1 MKSLD
6 RLSDYL
12 CAVERLMRLLAFTR
26 GAAVTALAA
35 LALTVLAVLMANSF
49 PFSNGSVLGARVLLF
64 IGLAL
69 APAAALI
76 SPVIRLNRRRAARA
90 AEARYPQF
98 EERLLTFTERVERNP
113 TDPFL
118 GLLAD
123 DTPAVASQAAPRD
136 VTRSSWIFSFSSAAV
151 FVIAVLIWLG
161 ISGPGFLGYGTSLL
175 WGGLPKGTLKPFYSI
190 QVDPGNRTVRKRAD
204 QLISATL
211 RGFTAPKVRFFAKY
225 SSASQWEQAEMRT
238 APGGSSYQFL
248 IAGVPETLEY
258 YVEAGGVKSSTY
270 KLNVVDLPNVKNI
283 KVTYH
288 FPAWAEMK
296 DQVEDPGGDL
306 RAVEGTTAEVSIQ
319 IGPSP
324 MAPSASKTAPR
335 SRSARA
341 TMARWPPSCRLKR
354 TVSTTSQPSK
364 VGKTS
369 ASAKTISSRPRKISR
384 PRCALRGPAT
394 ISKPAPSRKSP
405 WRSTP
410 RTISRSSPSSSIT
423 PSTALLKKP

>member
-12 CAVERLMRLLAFTR
+12 RAVERRMRLLAFTR
-26 GAAVTALAA
+26 GAALTALAA
-35 LALTVLAVLMANSF
+35 LALTVLAVLMANYFSF
-49 PFSNGSVLGARVLLF
+49 SKGSVLGARVLLF

-69 APAAALI
+69 SLAAGLI
-76 SPVIRLNRRRAARA
+76 VPVIRLNRRRAARA

-98 EERLLTFTERVERNP
+98 EERLLTFTERVEQNP

-118 GLLAD
+118 ELLAD
-123 DTPAVASQAAPRD
+123 DTLVVASHAAPQS

-151 FVIAVLIWLG
+151 FVIASLIWLG
-161 ISGPGFLGYGTSLL
+161 VSGPGFLGYGTSLL

-211 RGFTAPKVRFFAKY
+211 GGFSAPKVRFFAKY
-225 SSASQWEQAEMRT
+225 ASASQWEQAEMRT

-258 YVEAGGVKSSTY
+258 YVEAGGVKSPTY

-306 RAVEGTTAEVSIQ
+306 RAVEGTTAEVAIQ
-319 IGPSP
+319 
-324 MAPSASKTAPR
+324 TD
-335 SRSARA
+335 
-341 TMARWPPSCRLKR
+341 
-354 TVSTTSQPSK
+354 
-364 VGKTS
+364 
-369 ASAKTISSRPRKISR
+369 RPLANGAILLEDGTKIS
-384 PRCALRGPAT
+384 L
-394 ISKPAPSRKSP
+394 RKSDNGTLAAIVP
-405 WRSTP
+405 IEKDGLYHVAAVEGGEDVRLSEDYFIEAQKDQPPEVRITRP
-410 RTISRSSPSSSIT
+410 GHDFKASPIEEVT
-423 PSTALLKKP
+423 VAIDEIGRAHV